1 MQNREP
7 MGICCMTRET
17 QTSNNLEGLEGE
29 GGGRGVQ
36 VGGNVG
42 KPVAVDV
49 W

>member
-17 QTSNNLEGLEGE
+17 QSSNNLEGLDGA

-36 VGGNVG
+36 VGGNAS